1 MQPWQPLTVK
11 VNKKSPLNLTPK
23 MKSILSKEPSVIQ
36 NIPNNKEILND
47 IKPFI
52 KADENAGSSRTEL
65 LDEFDVLLSHHQLD
79 NKISKK
85 YLSRERLPKTILAI
99 AGVLMCI
106 LGVILIL
113 MPSSVLSN
121 NVKYIISSCIIL
133 AGVYLAVKF
142 AL

>member
-1 MQPWQPLTVK
+1 VSIKT
-11 VNKKSPLNLTPK
+11 
-23 MKSILSKEPSVIQ
+23 ILSKESISTQ
-36 NIPNNKEILND
+36 NIPDKKTIAND
-47 IKPFI
+47 IEPFI
-52 KADENAGSSRTEL
+52 KTDEKTGSSRYEL

-85 YLSRERLPKTILAI
+85 YISRERLPKTMLAI

-113 MPSSVLSN
+113 MPSVSHDNTFRYVA
-121 NVKYIISSCIIL
+121 SSGMIL
-133 AGVYLAVKF
+133 VGVYLAVKF

>member
-1 MQPWQPLTVK
+1 
-11 VNKKSPLNLTPK
+11 
-23 MKSILSKEPSVIQ
+23 MKSILSKEPSVVQ

-52 KADENAGSSRTEL
+52 KTDENAGSSRTEL

-121 NVKYIISSCIIL
+121 NAKYIISSCIIL

>member
-1 MQPWQPLTVK
+1 
-11 VNKKSPLNLTPK
+11 
-23 MKSILSKEPSVIQ
+23 MKSILSREPSVIQ
-36 NIPNNKEILND
+36 SIPTNKVISND
-47 IKPFI
+47 IEPFI
-52 KADENAGSSRTEL
+52 KTDEKAGSSRNEL

-79 NKISKK
+79 NKITSK

-99 AGVLMCI
+99 AGVLMCV

-113 MPSSVLSN
+113 VPSAFLN
-121 NVKYIISSCIIL
+121 NNLKYIISSGIIL

>member
-1 MQPWQPLTVK
+1 
-11 VNKKSPLNLTPK
+11 
-23 MKSILSKEPSVIQ
+23 MKSILNKETINIPG
-36 NIPNNKEILND
+36 IPNNKAIAND
-47 IKPFI
+47 IEPFI
-52 KADENAGSSRTEL
+52 KTDEKAGSSRAEL
-65 LDEFDVLLSHHQLD
+65 LDEFDLLLSNHQLD

-113 MPSSVLSN
+113 MPAVAHVN
-121 NVKYIISSCIIL
+121 NLKYIISSGLIL
-133 AGVYLAVKF
+133 VGVYLAVKF